1 MARITRALGRGN
13 VRAVTD
19 GRLDGK
25 RALVTGASSGIGAR
39 IATVLAERGTHL
51 VLVARRRERLDA
63 LADDLRARFEVKVQV
78 EVCDLAGPDAAE
90 NLFARTEGAGLP
102 IDVLV
107 NNAGGGTWEDFVK
120 TPWDALEVQL
130 RLNAVALTRLT
141 HLFVPAMIERGH
153 GHVMNIASIGAYTPT
168 PRFAVYT
175 ATKAYVRHLS
185 EALDEELKGSGVRV
199 ICINPGGTTTEF
211 SERAGQKITAQG
223 QLAMMSADRCARI
236 AVDKML
242 AGRRNVVTGVLN
254 SVSMWLLRF
263 VPRVFYPALA
273 RFAMEI
279 AVHPR

>member
-1 MARITRALGRGN
+1 
-13 VRAVTD
+13 VRLVTD

-39 IATVLAERGTHL
+39 LATVLAEHGTHL
-51 VLVARRRERLDA
+51 VLVARRRDRLDA
-63 LADDLRARFEVKVQV
+63 LAEDLRTRFGVKVQV
-78 EVCDLAGPDAAE
+78 EACDLADPSAPVALYD
-90 NLFARTEGAGLP
+90 RTEGAGLP

-107 NNAGGGTWEDFVK
+107 NNAGCGTWENFVK
-120 TPWDALEVQL
+120 TPWDALEIQL
-130 RLNAVALTRLT
+130 QVNATALTRLT

-168 PRFAVYT
+168 PRFSVYT
-175 ATKAYVRHLS
+175 ATKAYVRHFS
-185 EALDEELKGSGVRV
+185 EALDEELKGTGVRS

-211 SERAGQKITAQG
+211 SERAGQSISARG
-223 QLAMMSADRCARI
+223 QLVMMSADRCARI
-236 AVDKML
+236 AVEKML

-254 SVSMWLLRF
+254 SVSMWLLRL
-263 VPRVFYPALA
+263 VPRIFYPALA